1 MNKVEESGD
10 YAENRNELQGLR
22 IGVFFFLGT
31 SDGVLIGINKAREM
45 AFLTRDSRS
54 FWHGLREVFGT
65 MKESEGKQRL
75 RKIANEQ
82 SLV

>member
-1 MNKVEESGD
+1 MPKTGMNCKD
-10 YAENRNELQGLR
+10 YELEFF
-22 IGVFFFLGT
+22 FFFLGT
-31 SDGVLIGINKAREM
+31 SDGVLIGIHKAREM

-75 RKIANEQ
+75 RNIANEQ